1 MNEIRNY
8 EIKVVHYKDL
18 KYSKQCY
25 KILKKY
31 PHRFENCEKSLYV
44 DYIVCETENDKVL
57 AFATVKKRGPNQC
70 DLSVEEVVVDT
81 DEKGKFHEIRL
92 MKYIKRHSKGA
103 KRVCMIVKKDDQQT
117 IQILKNVSMKIIE
130 VCDEKKYFKF
140 AIDSEKVANN
150 ERIRYNVEEKDLS

>member
-1 MNEIRNY
+1 MSEIRNY

-31 PHRFENCEKSLYV
+31 PHRFQNCEKVLYV
-44 DYIVCETENDKVL
+44 DYIVCMTENDRVL
-57 AFATVKKRGPNQC
+57 AFATVKKRGDKQS
-70 DLSVEEVVVDT
+70 DLSIEEVVVDT
-81 DEKGKFHEIRL
+81 DEKGRFHEHRL
-92 MKYIKRHSKGA
+92 IKYIKRHSVGT
-103 KRVCMIVKKDDQQT
+103 KRVCMVVKKNDQQT
-117 IQILKNVSMKIIE
+117 IQILKKISMKIIE

-140 AIDSEKVANN
+140 AIDSENVANN